1 MTTVRSVFLD
11 GGEGLADLMLDIHL
25 ANGNVILFT
34 MASLAEDPASQAPRL
49 RHRLAGGHVSAAEN
63 RVLTVVGRVQRMQ
76 GKIKSVGVVDGDPMV
91 ISVEL
96 SSGNSVLLDLK
107 AKLGQPEFAEIP
119 TLSLPRTDGREVY
132 WYNGAHL
139 DLEEIKTLLAESGTA
154 NEKEE

>member
-1 MTTVRSVFLD
+1 
-11 GGEGLADLMLDIHL
+11 
-25 ANGNVILFT
+25 
-34 MASLAEDPASQAPRL
+34 
-49 RHRLAGGHVSAAEN
+49 
-63 RVLTVVGRVQRMQ
+63 MQ

-107 AKLGQPEFAEIP
+107 GKLCQPEFAEIP

-132 WYNGAHL
+132 WYNGARL

-154 NEKEE
+154 NEKEV

>member
-1 MTTVRSVFLD
+1 
-11 GGEGLADLMLDIHL
+11 
-25 ANGNVILFT
+25 
-34 MASLAEDPASQAPRL
+34 
-49 RHRLAGGHVSAAEN
+49 
-63 RVLTVVGRVQRMQ
+63 MQ
-76 GKIKSVGVVDGDPMV
+76 GKIKSVGVVDGNPLV

-132 WYNGAHL
+132 YGAHL

>member
-1 MTTVRSVFLD
+1 M
-11 GGEGLADLMLDIHL
+11 E
-25 ANGNVILFT
+25 
-34 MASLAEDPASQAPRL
+34 
-49 RHRLAGGHVSAAEN
+49 
-63 RVLTVVGRVQRMQ
+63 
-76 GKIKSVGVVDGDPMV
+76 GKIKAVSIVDGDPLV

-119 TLSLPRTDGREVY
+119 TLSLPRTDGREVS

-154 NEKEE
+154 NAKEE

>member
-1 MTTVRSVFLD
+1 M
-11 GGEGLADLMLDIHL
+11 E
-25 ANGNVILFT
+25 
-34 MASLAEDPASQAPRL
+34 
-49 RHRLAGGHVSAAEN
+49 
-63 RVLTVVGRVQRMQ
+63 
-76 GKIKSVGVVDGDPMV
+76 GKIKAVSIVDGDPLV

-107 AKLGQPEFAEIP
+107 AKLGQPEFP
-119 TLSLPRTDGREVY
+119 TLSLPRTDGREVS

>member
-1 MTTVRSVFLD
+1 
-11 GGEGLADLMLDIHL
+11 
-25 ANGNVILFT
+25 
-34 MASLAEDPASQAPRL
+34 MASWTATRWSSAWSCPAA
-49 RHRLAGGHVSAAEN
+49 
-63 RVLTVVGRVQRMQ
+63 T
-76 GKIKSVGVVDGDPMV
+76 
-91 ISVEL
+91 
-96 SSGNSVLLDLK
+96 SVLLDLK